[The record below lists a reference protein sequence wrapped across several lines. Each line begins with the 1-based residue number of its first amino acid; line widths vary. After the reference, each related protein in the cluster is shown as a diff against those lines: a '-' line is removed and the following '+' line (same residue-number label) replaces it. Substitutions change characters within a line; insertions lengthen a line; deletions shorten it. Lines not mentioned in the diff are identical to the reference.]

1 MGAEWLKSDVNDDH
15 SIVAAQACRIGVAKA
30 LWLAWLV
37 GVALAGCAPLAPVLD
52 GTENLLFRVEGKI
65 SVRGSGG
72 AVSASFVWWQRSD
85 SYEIEFWGP
94 LGSQRTRIQGDEGS
108 FAIVDAG
115 GERIAGADPE
125 LLMQRELGWSVP
137 VAVLSHWIQGA
148 PAPTSPWA
156 VASHDE
162 TGSLAAFEQ
171 GGWYVEVLAR
181 NSEALPTRVRAE
193 RGSDRIVVACRNWSF
208 GT

>member
-1 MGAEWLKSDVNDDH
+1 MNDDH
-15 SIVAAQACRIGVAKA
+15 STVAAQASPIAVAKA
-30 LWLAWLV
+30 MWFAWLV
-37 GVALAGCAPLAPVLD
+37 GAVLAGCATLAPVRER
-52 GTENLLFRVEGKI
+52 GTEDLLFRVEGKI

-72 AVSASFVWWQRSD
+72 GVSASFVWWQRSE
-85 SYEIEFWGP
+85 SYEVEFWGP
-94 LGSQRTRIQGDEGS
+94 LGSQRTRIQGDAGS

-115 GERIAGADPE
+115 GERIGGADPE

-148 PAPTSPWA
+148 PSPTSPWTA
-156 VASHDE
+156 ASHDE
-162 TGSLAAFEQ
+162 AGHFAAFDQ
-171 GGWYVEVLAR
+171 GGWHVEVLAR
-181 NSEALPTRVRAE
+181 NPEALPTRVRAW